1 MLKVGLTGSIGMGK
15 STIGSM
21 FKDLGIG
28 IWSAD
33 DCVHI
38 LYKKNGHANIL
49 IQKEFGEIIDENGD
63 IDRKQLSAI
72 VIDDK
77 AALKKLENIV
87 HPLVKQ
93 NREQFIENSKNNNA
107 PYIILDIPLLF
118 ETNSQNEFDKII
130 VVDCDFETQKQRV
143 LARPNMN
150 LEKFEAIISKQMPNS
165 KKSALADFVIDTSQS
180 LEMCRNRVIEIDIEL
195 KKLSKK
201 CVK

>member
-15 STIGSM
+15 STIGAM

-72 VIDDK
+72 VIEDK

-150 LEKFEAIISKQMPNS
+150 LEKFEAIISKQMLNS
-165 KKSALADFVIDTSQS
+165 KKAALADFVIDTSQS

-195 KKLSKK
+195 KKLSKNA
-201 CVK
+201 

>member
-15 STIGSM
+15 STIGLM

-38 LYKKNGHANIL
+38 LYKKNGRANIL

-195 KKLSKK
+195 KKLSKNA
-201 CVK
+201 

>member
-38 LYKKNGHANIL
+38 LYKKNGQANIL
-49 IQKEFGEIIDENGD
+49 IQKEFGKIIDENGD
-63 IDRKQLSAI
+63 IDRKQLSTI
-72 VIDDK
+72 VIEDK

-150 LEKFEAIISKQMPNS
+150 LEKFQTIISKQMPNS
-165 KKSALADFVIDTSQS
+165 KKAAQADFVIDTSQS

-195 KKLSKK
+195 KKLTKNA
-201 CVK
+201 

>member
-49 IQKEFGEIIDENGD
+49 IQKEFGEIIDQNGD

-72 VIDDK
+72 VIEDK

-107 PYIILDIPLLF
+107 LYIILDIPLLF

-130 VVDCDFETQKQRV
+130 VVNCDFETQKQRV

-195 KKLSKK
+195 KKLSKNA
-201 CVK
+201 

>member
-15 STIGSM
+15 STIGAM

-195 KKLSKK
+195 KKLSKNA
-201 CVK
+201 

>member
-49 IQKEFGEIIDENGD
+49 IQKEFGEIIDQNGD

-72 VIDDK
+72 VIEDK

-107 PYIILDIPLLF
+107 LYIILDIPLLF

-165 KKSALADFVIDTSQS
+165 KKAALADFVIDTSQS

-195 KKLSKK
+195 KKLSKNA
-201 CVK
+201 

>member
-15 STIGSM
+15 STIGAM

-72 VIDDK
+72 VIEDK

-130 VVDCDFETQKQRV
+130 VVNCDFETQKQRV

-165 KKSALADFVIDTSQS
+165 KKAALADFVIDTSQS

-195 KKLSKK
+195 KKLSKNA
-201 CVK
+201 

>member
-15 STIGSM
+15 STIGAM

-72 VIDDK
+72 VIKDK

-150 LEKFEAIISKQMPNS
+150 LEKFEAIISKQMLNS
-165 KKSALADFVIDTSQS
+165 KKAALADFVIDTSQS

-195 KKLSKK
+195 KKLSKNA
-201 CVK
+201 

>member
-38 LYKKNGHANIL
+38 LYKKNGQANIL
-49 IQKEFGEIIDENGD
+49 IQKEFGKIIDENGD

-72 VIDDK
+72 VIEDK

-150 LEKFEAIISKQMPNS
+150 LEKFQTIISKQMPNS
-165 KKSALADFVIDTSQS
+165 KKVAQADFVIDTSQS

-195 KKLSKK
+195 KKLTKNA
-201 CVK
+201 

>member
-1 MLKVGLTGSIGMGK
+1 
-15 STIGSM
+15 M

-107 PYIILDIPLLF
+107 PYIISVSYTHLDVYKR
-118 ETNSQNEFDKII
+118 QG
-130 VVDCDFETQKQRV
+130 
-143 LARPNMN
+143 
-150 LEKFEAIISKQMPNS
+150 
-165 KKSALADFVIDTSQS
+165 
-180 LEMCRNRVIEIDIEL
+180 
-195 KKLSKK
+195 
-201 CVK
+201 

>member
-15 STIGSM
+15 STIGAM

-72 VIDDK
+72 VIKDK

-165 KKSALADFVIDTSQS
+165 KKAAMADFVIDTSQS

-195 KKLSKK
+195 KKLSKNA
-201 CVK
+201 